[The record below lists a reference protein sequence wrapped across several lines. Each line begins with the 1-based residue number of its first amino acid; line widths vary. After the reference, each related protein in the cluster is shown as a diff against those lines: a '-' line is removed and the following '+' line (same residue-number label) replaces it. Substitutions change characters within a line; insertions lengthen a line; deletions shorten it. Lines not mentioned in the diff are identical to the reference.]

1 MYLRSV
7 GGFQVDNNRALS
19 SLCYFSIL
27 FAPFLL
33 PIIIY
38 FVSVDKEVKYHAK
51 RSLLSHL
58 IPVGLLII
66 AFIVFAIGMVSAST
80 VTFDG
85 TNSGFGILATG
96 LPFLFMIVYGIVSL
110 IVLIWNIVQGVK
122 VLQYV

>member
-1 MYLRSV
+1 
-7 GGFQVDNNRALS
+7 VDNNRALS

-38 FVSVDKEVKYHAK
+38 FVTVDREVKFHAK

-66 AFIVFAIGMVSAST
+66 AFVVFAIGMVSAST
-80 VTFDG
+80 VSFDG
-85 TNSGFGILATG
+85 SNSGYGILATG
-96 LPFLFMIVYGIVSL
+96 LPFLFMIVYGIISL

>member
-38 FVSVDKEVKYHAK
+38 FVSVDQEVKYHAK

-66 AFIVFAIGMVSAST
+66 AFIVFAIGMLSAST

-85 TNSGFGILATG
+85 SNSGFGILATG

-110 IVLIWNIVQGVK
+110 IVLIWNIIQGVK